1 MNPTENSEEFDS
13 ESKFAS
19 IVGGNATTCEGRE
32 PHRRQLVL
40 AQLEDAKNIRR
51 KMELALQRV
60 EKCQSPSMRR
70 TIFFQQKDL
79 VQQLVS
85 LTQAVRGKYKV
96 EKCDRISTKE
106 KTDSVKMKKKKEAA
120 GFFVYNHLNENGY
133 VLMPKKPRVQE
144 DSSMQDKQ
152 TSIRK
157 SQDLLLTS
165 TETIT
170 SQKTIASPAVVKIKS
185 PEKGTPNVKVAATT
199 EVSGSKAKA
208 SAKEKSIVKT
218 DKTTERAKS
227 KLESRTSENAVK
239 SNVVAGI
246 RKKPSGVGDNEQNQR
261 NTKKERKTE
270 ARRSIRL
277 DTKPPPITMKHRLL
291 ESAVPLRPTRESR
304 RLVSTTPQT
313 STLSSPSPLPKK
325 VLNEKQK
332 TSQEKVSNEKGKVTP
347 KMYSCYGCKE
357 KVSES
362 VSCKN
367 PKNRN
372 CRKRFCGK
380 CLSTLHFTDINVV
393 NKVPKWVCP
402 ICIEQD
408 MLKTRRGRKSGV
420 KSKRCH
426 FCGEM
431 KTNFLNC
438 MYYQING
445 TKCKNSFC
453 KDCLS
458 EHFPDHPKTSIDEFH
473 APCCLGTCTCRSC
486 MKIKQLEQARVNR
499 PRRDNA
505 RMSYDYSNL
514 Y

>member
-1 MNPTENSEEFDS
+1 MYYICNTRHHLHVLFLNFSQRL
-13 ESKFAS
+13 KYMS

-51 KMELALQRV
+51 EMELALQRV
-60 EKCQSPSMRR
+60 EKCENPSMRR
-70 TIFFQQKDL
+70 KIFFEQKDL

-96 EKCDRISTKE
+96 EKYDRISTKE
-106 KTDSVKMKKKKEAA
+106 KTDSVKMKKKMEAA
-120 GFFVYNHLNENGY
+120 GFFVYNHLNQNGY
-133 VLMPKKPRVQE
+133 VLMPKKPRLVGQE
-144 DSSMQDKQ
+144 DSSLQDEQKSIKKQ
-152 TSIRK
+152 
-157 SQDLLLTS
+157 QDLPLTS
-165 TETIT
+165 TETST
-170 SQKTIASPAVVKIKS
+170 PLKTIKTKS
-185 PEKGTPNVKVAATT
+185 PEKESPNVKV

-208 SAKEKSIVKT
+208 STKENSILKT
-218 DKTTERAKS
+218 DKTSERAR
-227 KLESRTSENAVK
+227 LESRTSENAAK
-239 SNVVAGI
+239 PNVVTGI
-246 RKKPSGVGDNEQNQR
+246 RKKPSGVGDYEQNQR
-261 NTKKERKTE
+261 DKKKERKTE

-277 DTKPPPITMKHRLL
+277 DTEPSPITMKHRLL
-291 ESAVPLRPTRESR
+291 GSAVPLRPARESR
-304 RLVSTTPQT
+304 RLVSTTRQT
-313 STLSSPSPLPKK
+313 STLSSPSTLPKK
-325 VLNEKQK
+325 VPNEKQR
-332 TSQEKVSNEKGKVTP
+332 TSQEKLSNEKGKVTP
-347 KMYSCYGCKE
+347 KMYKCYGCKE

-372 CRKRFCGK
+372 CRRRFCGK

-402 ICIEQD
+402 ICLEQD

-438 MYYQING
+438 MYYHING
-445 TKCKNSFC
+445 TKCKNSYC

-473 APCCLGTCTCRSC
+473 APCCLGTCTCKSC
-486 MKIKQLEQARVNR
+486 MKVKQLEQARINR

-505 RMSYDYSNL
+505 PMSYDYSNL